1 MRKNYEILMIDKKY
15 LMKKM
20 DLPGL
25 PGVKEDESLPGL
37 PGVSESKPEEPDDKE
52 PDDINE
58 SEDYK
63 TGFLAG
69 YEAGTKD
76 AMKKE

>member
-1 MRKNYEILMIDKKY
+1 MIDKKY

-52 PDDINE
+52 PDDDLDDINE